1 MVKFMKLEISES
13 IEVDTKKLIEE
24 YGQLLT
30 ESSKQ
35 SIIKNNYKFK
45 GLTTVK
51 DSVIAQL
58 ENQFESVKVI
68 SKKGRYGG
76 TSFKLKGFKGVV
88 EYNPYK
94 NNGGQSLDWTNEIL
108 VIRELINQEVA
119 LGQNENFYKGFT
131 VNQLFEKMVGFNKYK
146 IKAIAK
152 EEVSKHRIFTLAG
165 KQKEDEFGLRDTVN
179 NLVRNQ
185 RHIYMAK
192 IEEELSKTNHR
203 ISYLDSNRNKI
214 DAEKYEEYMIFKKEV
229 ETKIKAE
236 NNRLKELK
244 NKNFKLG
251 LSTKDF
257 DIKNEV
263 QLVKEVDNAVQEK
276 FGFKYAYRLFNV
288 FDEIQV
294 GGEGDIDKVREN
306 FFNRIMKNASS
317 SQKNHQQTEEIN
329 YSEKPFYRLVHA
341 GLYVE
346 VMKSIFSKL
355 VNFESKTESN
365 TVDVLDN
372 SVAEDDD
379 EAYQEFL
386 FNVAQY
392 EAEQEEHDYFYNQ
405 DYYVDVERI
414 LHEMKNPLSDE
425 ECEERYKELFEY

>member
-1 MVKFMKLEISES
+1 MIKFMKLEISEC

-30 ESSKQ
+30 ESSKK

-45 GLTTVK
+45 GDTK

-58 ENQFESVKVI
+58 KNQFESVKVI

-76 TSFKLKGFKGVV
+76 TTFELKGFKGLV
-88 EYNPYK
+88 EYERENK
-94 NNGGQSLDWTNEIL
+94 GGRPSLDWTNELL
-108 VIRELINQEVA
+108 VILELINQEVA
-119 LGQNENFYKGFT
+119 WNDEQFYKGFT
-131 VNQLFEKMVGFNKYK
+131 VSQLLNKMLGFDKYTVV
-146 IKAIAK
+146 AIV
-152 EEVSKHRIFTLAG
+152 EDEVQNHDIFTSSGNVNDEDGL
-165 KQKEDEFGLRDTVN
+165 KETVN
-179 NLVRNQ
+179 CLISNQ

-244 NKNFKLG
+244 NKYFKLG
-251 LSTKDF
+251 QSTKDF

-306 FFNRIMKNASS
+306 YFNRIMKNASS

>member
-1 MVKFMKLEISES
+1 MKLEISES

-94 NNGGQSLDWTNEIL
+94 NNGGHSLDWTNEIL

-185 RHIYMAK
+185 RRSYLNMIK
-192 IEEELSKTNHR
+192 KELSKTNHN
-203 ISYLDSNRNKI
+203 ISYLDSNKNEIDEETYEDYESFKNKL
-214 DAEKYEEYMIFKKEV
+214 ASE
-229 ETKIKAE
+229 IKAE
-236 NNRLKELK
+236 NTKNKELK
-244 NKNFKLG
+244 SKYFKLG
-251 LSTKDF
+251 LSTKDLPKV
-257 DIKNEV
+257 KNEA
-263 QLVKEVDNAVQEK
+263 QLLKEIDNDVQEK

-288 FDEIQV
+288 FDEVEIN
-294 GGEGDIDKVREN
+294 GKGDINLVREN
-306 FFNRIMKNASS
+306 FSNRILKNANF
-317 SQKNHQQTEEIN
+317 SQSKREKTQEIN
-329 YSEKPFYRLVHA
+329 YSETVYYRLVHSHQ
-341 GLYVE
+341 YVE
-346 VMKSIFSKL
+346 VMESFFTKL
-355 VNFESKTESN
+355 IDIESKMGVEEEAKQRH
-365 TVDVLDN
+365 LDN
-372 SVAEDDD
+372 VEEYMAE
-379 EAYQEFL
+379 QRL
-386 FNVAQY
+386 
-392 EAEQEEHDYFYNQ
+392 EQEEEFYNQ
-405 DYYVDVERI
+405 YIYVDVERI
-414 LHEMKNPLSDE
+414 LYEMENPLSD
-425 ECEERYKELFEY
+425 KEFE